1 MNILLLNPIPLYE
14 TWPIPNDFWRCFTRV
29 ASCTFPQL
37 ASMVPGENV
46 RILDGLVERVDLASY
61 ARILAS
67 TDIIGLSAVSA
78 VTALNTEIT
87 IKFIKRL
94 NPKAT
99 IVLGG
104 HHASAYPLEWLSRG
118 ADIIIKHE
126 GEETFRELIM
136 CLKEGMS
143 IS

>member
-118 ADIIIKHE
+118 ADIIIN
-126 GEETFRELIM
+126 M
-136 CLKEGMS
+136 KEKKPS
-143 IS
+143 VNLLCV